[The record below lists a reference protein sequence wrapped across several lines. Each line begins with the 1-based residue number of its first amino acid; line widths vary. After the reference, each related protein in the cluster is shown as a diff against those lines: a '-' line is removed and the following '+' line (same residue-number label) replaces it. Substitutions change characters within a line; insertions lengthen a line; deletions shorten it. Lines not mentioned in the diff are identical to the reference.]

1 MFISTHL
8 CFSLHLELLG
18 PDLHFP
24 MRESPVM
31 GGYQALTMAQD
42 QTDLLLQLQT
52 ATDLGLNM
60 KKNVKHINTLCW
72 SHVKIIMF

>member
-1 MFISTHL
+1 
-8 CFSLHLELLG
+8 
-18 PDLHFP
+18 